1 MTDKPTP
8 KLKVRTARTDDVEG
22 LYRLAVSA
30 GSGLTNLPAD
40 REALARRL
48 ACSTEEIEATAP
60 GMARP
65 MMLVLEADDEVAG
78 TAMVIS
84 RVGSEWPFYSY
95 KMSRISQSSKD
106 IGKTVSTYVLN
117 LVNDFEGHAEVG
129 GLFLDGRL
137 RGTSAGRLIARSRY
151 LFMAEHRY
159 WFGDY
164 VMAELRG
171 VQDDTGAS
179 PFWEA
184 VGRQFYAMDFEEADR
199 LNSMRGNQFIA
210 DLGPK
215 YPIYVNLLS
224 EPARNALGQPH
235 RDGRRAYEL
244 LLQEGFRDEDY
255 VDIFDGGPTVE
266 ARIDDLRAV
275 RDAKVHPVAEIVEV
289 VTDAADCLVSVGH
302 GRDFRASRGQV
313 RLSGLEATVSR
324 ALADCLGI
332 EVGESIRHVVF

>member
-1 MTDKPTP
+1 MPPTATP
-8 KLKVRTARTDDVEG
+8 KLKVRTARTDDVDG
-22 LYRLAVSA
+22 LYQLALTA
-30 GSGLTNLPAD
+30 GPGLTNLPAD
-40 REALARRL
+40 REALGRRL
-48 ACSTEEIEATAP
+48 AASVEELDATDP
-60 GMARP
+60 GAASP
-65 MMLVLEADDEVAG
+65 MMLVLEADGVVAG
-78 TAMVIS
+78 TAMVVS
-84 RVGSEWPFYSY
+84 RVGAEWPFYSY
-95 KMSRISQSSKD
+95 KMSRISQTSRD
-106 IGKTVSTYVLN
+106 LGKTVTTYVLN

-159 WFGDY
+159 WFGEY
-164 VMAELRG
+164 VVAELRG

-184 VGRQFYAMDFEEADR
+184 VGRQFYGMDFDDADR
-199 LNSMRGNQFIA
+199 LNSVKGNQFIA

-215 YPIYVNLLS
+215 YPIYVNLLP

-275 RDAKVHPVAEIVEV
+275 RDAKVSTVSAIE
-289 VTDAADCLVSVGH
+289 DALEDGADVLVSSGH
-302 GRDFRASRGQV
+302 GRDFRATRAQLRVSGQ
-313 RLSGLEATVSR
+313 EAAVSR
-324 ALADCLGI
+324 ALADCLEI
-332 EVGESIRHVVF
+332 QVGDSIRHVVF

>member
-1 MTDKPTP
+1 MPPNGSP

-22 LYRLAVSA
+22 LYQLAATA
-30 GSGLTNLPAD
+30 GAGLTNLPAD
-40 REALARRL
+40 REALGRRL
-48 ACSTEEIEATAP
+48 AASVEELDATDP
-60 GMARP
+60 GAASP
-65 MMLVLEADDEVAG
+65 MMLVLEADDVVAG
-78 TAMVIS
+78 TAMVVS

-95 KMSRISQSSKD
+95 KMSRISQTSRD
-106 IGKTVSTYVLN
+106 LNKTNTTYVLN
-117 LVNDFEGHAEVG
+117 LVNDFEGYAEVG

-159 WFGDY
+159 WFGEY
-164 VMAELRG
+164 VVAELRG
-171 VQDDTGAS
+171 VQDETGAS

-184 VGRQFYAMDFEEADR
+184 VGRQFYGMDFDDADR
-199 LNSMRGNQFIA
+199 LNSVKGNQFIA

-215 YPIYVNLLS
+215 YPIYVNLLP

-275 RDAKVHPVAEIVEV
+275 RDARVATVAAIEDEVEGG
-289 VTDAADCLVSVGH
+289 ADVLVSAGH
-302 GRDFRASRGQV
+302 SRDFRATRAHLRVSGQAAAVSRDLAEQLGISIGDQV
-313 RLSGLEATVSR
+313 R
-324 ALADCLGI
+324 
-332 EVGESIRHVVF
+332 HVAF